1 MRYKSL
7 FVFAMYGKPI
17 LIFHCFTKKETVSC
31 IREYLKYND
40 VNYRS
45 KSMRIYINSVSDS
58 TICRYVS
65 HCDIIDNIGDY
76 FCIRID
82 SLAFLSGGIF
92 YNIHKNKGQVLSEN
106 FMRMLISIKRKIII
120 EKLENEF

>member
-45 KSMRIYINSVSDS
+45 KSMRIYIQ
-58 TICRYVS
+58 Y
-65 HCDIIDNIGDY
+65 
-76 FCIRID
+76 
-82 SLAFLSGGIF
+82 
-92 YNIHKNKGQVLSEN
+92 K
-106 FMRMLISIKRKIII
+106 
-120 EKLENEF
+120 